1 MEDKTWE
8 YMYIDAW
15 EMNALMEKANELGEQ
30 GWEAISLTST
40 KQGIWSLGKHILV
53 LKRRRN

>member
-1 MEDKTWE
+1 MDNNVWE
-8 YMYIDAW
+8 YKSIDAW
-15 EMNALMEKANELGEQ
+15 DMNALMEHANQLGEQ